1 MKAEITFSNLYWNDN
16 LRGFF
21 FRSQSEDTFNEVTQ
35 RVINSPDSER
45 EVGEFLESQFSTV
58 DEMEEYFY
66 EQDAENIIDEMREYG
81 IEIDDESDED

>member
-1 MKAEITFSNLYWNDN
+1 MTADITFSNLYWNES

-35 RVINSPDSER
+35 RVVNSPSSEK
-45 EVGEFLESQFSTV
+45 EVGEFLESQFDTV

-66 EQDAENIIDEMREYG
+66 EQDAENILDEMREYG
-81 IEIDDESDED
+81 IEVEDDEEED

>member
-1 MKAEITFSNLYWNDN
+1 MIAEITFSNLYWNDS

-35 RVINSPDSER
+35 LAVNSPESE
-45 EVGEFLESQFSTV
+45 EQVGDFFESMFNTV

-66 EQDAENIIDEMREYG
+66 EQDAEDILDEMREYG
-81 IEIDDESDED
+81 IEIDESDAA